1 MNSLVCIDAN
11 LVLRTLV
18 AGSFSDKALALWETW
33 QEQDDILVAP
43 TLLAFE
49 VTSSLRRLV
58 YLGEITASEG
68 EEAFR
73 RFLQMDIRLSSQR
86 GIIPLAWELAKQF
99 DRPRAYDTSY
109 LALAQLRGCEFWT
122 ADEKLYNAIR
132 HKLTWVRWLGD
143 FNPRKAD

>member
-18 AGSFSDKALALWETW
+18 PGSFSDRALALWAAW
-33 QEQDDILVAP
+33 LDRDDMLIAP

-58 YLGEITASEG
+58 HLGEITTSEG
-68 EEAFR
+68 EEAFQ
-73 RFLQMDIRLSSQR
+73 RFLQMDIRLSNQR
-86 GIIPLAWELAKQF
+86 GIIPLAWELARQF
-99 DRPRAYDTSY
+99 DRPRVYDTSY

-122 ADEKLYNAIR
+122 ADERLYNAIR

-143 FNPRKAD
+143 FNPPQAD